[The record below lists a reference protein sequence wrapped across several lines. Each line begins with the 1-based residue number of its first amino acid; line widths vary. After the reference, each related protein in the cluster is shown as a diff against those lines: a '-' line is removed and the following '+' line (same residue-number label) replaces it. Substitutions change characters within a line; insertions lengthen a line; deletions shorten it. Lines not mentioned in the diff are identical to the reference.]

1 VIVISGA
8 LVLVALV
15 LLIIG
20 VVSQELPFV
29 YGSIAVSLVSL
40 VFLVI
45 GILQRR
51 GETVP
56 ATGGAGSPEPAPSRD
71 ADSVTAVI
79 PSQGSRRV
87 GAAEPAAGAEP
98 AAEAEPAPAE
108 SADEELE
115 VGGTVLVV
123 EGRPRYHVGG
133 CRYLTGKSA
142 EPVDVRDA
150 REEGFTPCGVCKP
163 DESIEQAA
171 EVVEELEP
179 SGAEPQDGEGV
190 VEEDVPGVQVPAA
203 RRAAAGGTRAV
214 TPAKGTAAKGTAAKA
229 GRTAAAKA
237 PSKAPSKAASKAAKS
252 APKKASGRSAA
263 VPGAAPAKAVKAPAR
278 TAAKAPSRAASAAA
292 GAPAAAKRPGSV
304 VVIPDR
310 GKFHTA
316 ECRYVRDVDE
326 AEVLSKSAATR
337 QGYTACGVCKP

>member
-20 VVSQELPFV
+20 VVSQSLPFV
-29 YGSIAVSLVSL
+29 YSSIAVSLVSL

-56 ATGGAGSPEPAPSRD
+56 ATGGAASPEAEPSRD
-71 ADSVTAVI
+71 ADGVTAVI
-79 PSQGSRRV
+79 PSQGSRRIRQD
-87 GAAEPAAGAEP
+87 EPV
-98 AAEAEPAPAE
+98 AEADPAPAE
-108 SADEELE
+108 TADEELE
-115 VGGTVLVV
+115 AGGTVLVV
-123 EGRPRYHVGG
+123 AGRPRYHVGG

-142 EPVDVRDA
+142 EPVDVQDA

-163 DESIEQAA
+163 DESLEQAA
-171 EVVEELEP
+171 DVVAEL
-179 SGAEPQDGEGV
+179 GASEPQDGESV
-190 VEEDVPGVQVPAA
+190 VEEDVPGVEVRPA
-203 RRAAAGGTRAV
+203 RRAAGGGTRAV
-214 TPAKGTAAKGTAAKA
+214 TPAKGTPAKA
-229 GRTAAAKA
+229 SRSSAAKA
-237 PSKAPSKAASKAAKS
+237 PSKAAKS
-252 APKKASGRSAA
+252 APATSGRKPATAAAA
-263 VPGAAPAKAVKAPAR
+263 VPVKAVKAPGRA
-278 TAAKAPSRAASAAA
+278 AAKAPSRAAGAAA
-292 GAPAAAKRPGSV
+292 AAAPAAARRPGSV

-310 GKFHTA
+310 GKFHTSQ
-316 ECRYVRDVDE
+316 CRYVRDVDG